1 MTKLKLVSFQTNLS
15 HSQVQHELLHV
26 KKCLVN
32 SSALNTALYCIHKI
46 GWQTKIKKN
55 HWFYVKSQLRPI
67 LVSFL
72 FTLHPTI
79 HGICYIGFGK
89 PFSASFS
96 QLESLQNACIY
107 SIAYELTV
115 RGHANCS
122 ENEPVHK

>member
-1 MTKLKLVSFQTNLS
+1 MTNENQEKPLILCKIT
-15 HSQVQHELLHV
+15 V
-26 KKCLVN
+26 KTY
-32 SSALNTALYCIHKI
+32 S
-46 GWQTKIKKN
+46 G
-55 HWFYVKSQLRPI
+55 
-67 LVSFL
+67 FL
-72 FTLHPTI
+72 FVHTRHPTI